1 MKNAEGFKFMSHGK
15 ERSNNFS
22 GGYSVPAIGA
32 HSGRAQQQRPLQPWS
47 NLGAGDNA
55 TEKDRTKSNQ
65 AMGGKPP
72 IKYQPKQQPFQKI
85 AAESGDDSRQVR
97 DKAKSQV

>member
-15 ERSNNFS
+15 ERPNNFS
-22 GGYSVPAIGA
+22 GGYNGPASGV

-47 NLGAGDNA
+47 NLGAGDNVP
-55 TEKDRTKSNQ
+55 EKDRTKSNQ
-65 AMGGKPP
+65 AIGGKPP
-72 IKYQPKQQPFQKI
+72 VKYQPKQQSFQKL
-85 AAESGDDSRQVR
+85 AAALGDDSRQVR